1 MPDKDI
7 VKKLHGK
14 VFTRH
19 IVRQIL
25 GHLSDEDLKQM
36 YCVSPGWRTILDLEL
51 SNSLI
56 TKITKI
62 LWIETYR
69 VESILC
75 DLKWIA
81 DSELF
86 L

>member
-1 MPDKDI
+1 MDYRTILPDKDI

-36 YCVSPGWRTILDLEL
+36 YCVSQSWRTILDLEL

-56 TKITKI
+56 KKISQRDC
-62 LWIETYR
+62 E
-69 VESILC
+69 
-75 DLKWIA
+75 A
-81 DSELF
+81 
-86 L
+86 

>member
-25 GHLSDEDLKQM
+25 GQLSDEDLKQM
-36 YCVSPGWRTILDLEL
+36 YCVSAGWRTILDLEL
-51 SNSLI
+51 SNTAI
-56 TKITKI
+56 KKITQI
-62 LWIETYR
+62 L
-69 VESILC
+69 
-75 DLKWIA
+75 
-81 DSELF
+81 
-86 L
+86 